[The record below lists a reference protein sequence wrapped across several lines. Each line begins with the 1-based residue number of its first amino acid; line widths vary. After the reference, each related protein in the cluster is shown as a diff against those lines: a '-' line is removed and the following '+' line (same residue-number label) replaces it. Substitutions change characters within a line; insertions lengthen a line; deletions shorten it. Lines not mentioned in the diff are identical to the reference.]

1 VEYSQFILEFP
12 IEPNYSFDSFI
23 AAGHNKLVVQEIIS
37 IKRRQEHSLTITGL
51 AGVGKTHLLQAAA
64 SYFQNNSQGSGVYLD
79 IASLVEQLTSSDE
92 IDLSKLLERYSSHS
106 LVAIDELEQLEN
118 RPGLQEAVLFLFNR
132 VSSAGGKLLFASRN
146 SPHTMTWLR
155 KDLSSR
161 LLWGDVLTLT
171 PPDEDTLVEILVK
184 MAQDR
189 QVKLSPEL
197 IKFLKLRL
205 PRRVPDY
212 AQAMAELDRAG
223 KGLKHK
229 LTVPLAKKVLNL

>member
-1 VEYSQFILEFP
+1 MECSQFILEFP

-23 AAGHNKLVVQEIIS
+23 ASGHNKLVVQELLN
-37 IKRRQEHSLTITGL
+37 IKSRHEHSLTITGM

-64 SYFQNNSQGSGVYLD
+64 SYFQENSQGSTAYLD
-79 IASLVEQLTSSDE
+79 IASLVQQLASSDE
-92 IDLSKLLERYSSHS
+92 GDLSRLLESYSSYS
-106 LVAIDELEQLEN
+106 LVAVDELEQLEN

-132 VSSAGGKLLFASRN
+132 VSSSGGKLLFASRN
-146 SPHTMTWLR
+146 SPHTMTCLR

-161 LLWGDVLTLT
+161 LLWGDVLPLN
-171 PPDEDTLVEILVK
+171 PPDDDTLGKILAK
-184 MAQDR
+184 MANDR
-189 QVKLSPEL
+189 QVKLSPKL

-212 AQAMAELDRAG
+212 AQAMAALDRAG